1 MAMVAGLQ
9 KPLMNIFYSVV
20 KPIIPLME
28 YRWAAVELPGLYSLL
43 TSGREL
49 RSLLST
55 AGREL
60 QIKLSTSHLLGRE
73 LDFQLS
79 TQPWTW
85 SRVEISTLDSKI
97 FSAARGGREL
107 KLCSGTPLALHV
119 RNKGITVLINIGL
132 IDQ

>member
-28 YRWAAVELPGLYSLL
+28 YRWAAVELSGLYSLL

-60 QIKLSTSHLLGRE
+60 KIQLSTSHLLGRE
-73 LDFQLS
+73 LVFQLS
-79 TQPWTW
+79 TQP
-85 SRVEISTLDSKI
+85 
-97 FSAARGGREL
+97 
-107 KLCSGTPLALHV
+107 
-119 RNKGITVLINIGL
+119 
-132 IDQ
+132 